1 MGPVAA
7 GGAHIVRS
15 IAIIGG
21 GFAGLAAG
29 VELAARGYR
38 VTVFE
43 ARARLGGRAY
53 SFRDDASGEIV
64 DNGQHVLMGCYRQT
78 LAFLDR
84 IGATH
89 KLARQP
95 NLYVPMIDAQRGT
108 GAIACAPLPS
118 PLHLLSGVLRYALLT
133 RTEQIRTLLAGM
145 RIMGLRRR
153 HDTRLVQYTVTELL
167 AMLGQS
173 PNARRVFW
181 DPVAVAT
188 LNESPDRAA
197 AGPFAEVLARAF
209 FRSREDSQ
217 FLLPKVGL
225 SNLYTDDAHQH
236 LHAHGSQVVLRS
248 QVTGLTLRDE
258 LVTAVRLRDG
268 TEIAVDA
275 CICAVPPRALAA
287 LLPEA
292 LRTSSTLRALD
303 TFDSCPIVSAHL
315 WFDRPVLAGTFVG
328 LIGTT
333 TQWVFNRS
341 ELAGLGA
348 GRQHG
353 ISAVISAGRDVVEWP
368 AAQITETVVADVQTL
383 LPATRAARLLQS
395 VVVKEKRA
403 TISATPA
410 AERLR
415 PSSATSVANLFLA
428 GDWINTGLPPTIESA
443 VCSGQ
448 RAAARVVETLQVPRS
463 AAA

>member
-1 MGPVAA
+1 MGPVAV
-7 GGAHIVRS
+7 GGAHIVRRV
-15 IAIIGG
+15 AIIGG

-38 VTVFE
+38 VTVLE

-64 DNGQHVLMGCYRQT
+64 DNGQHALMGCYRHT

-84 IGATH
+84 IGAAH

-95 NLYVPMIDAQRGT
+95 NLYVPMIDVHRGA

-133 RTEQIRTLLAGM
+133 RTEQIRALLAGM
-145 RIMGLRRR
+145 RIMTMRRR
-153 HDTRLVQYTVTELL
+153 HDSRLGQCTVTELL
-167 AMLGQS
+167 AVLGQS
-173 PNARRVFW
+173 ANARRVFW
-181 DPVAVAT
+181 DPVTVAT

-217 FLLPKVGL
+217 FLLPTVGL
-225 SNLYTDDAHQH
+225 SDLYTDDARQY
-236 LHAHGSQVVLRS
+236 LARHGGAVMLRS
-248 QVTGLTLRDE
+248 QVVTLSLRE
-258 LVTAVRLRDG
+258 GMVTAVRLRDG
-268 TEIAVDA
+268 SEIETDA
-275 CICAVPPRALAA
+275 CICAVPPPALAT
-287 LLPEA
+287 LLPDAVRKAAA
-292 LRTSSTLRALD
+292 LRAID

-315 WFDRPVLAGTFVG
+315 WFDRPILSSAFLG
-328 LIGTT
+328 LLGTT
-333 TQWVFNRS
+333 TQWAFNRNQ
-341 ELAGLGA
+341 LVGA
-348 GRQHG
+348 INDEQQG

-368 AAQITETVVADVQTL
+368 AAQIVNTVVADLRTL
-383 LPATRAARLLQS
+383 LPAARTANVVQS

-403 TISATPA
+403 TVSVTPA

-415 PSSATSVANLFLA
+415 PPSTTSVTNLFLA

-448 RAAARVVETLQVPRS
+448 RAAALVVRNLQVPRS

>member
-1 MGPVAA
+1 VGTVAI
-7 GGAHIVRS
+7 GSTDIVRRV
-15 IAIIGG
+15 AIIGG

-29 VELAARGYR
+29 VELASRGYR
-38 VTVFE
+38 VTVLE
-43 ARARLGGRAY
+43 ARSRLGGRAY
-53 SFRDDASGEIV
+53 SFRDDESGEVV
-64 DNGQHVLMGCYRQT
+64 DNGQHALMGCYRHT
-78 LAFLDR
+78 LSFLDR

-95 NLYVPMIDAQRGT
+95 NLYVPMIDAQRGM

-118 PLHLLSGVLRYALLT
+118 PLHLLSGVLRYALLSHA
-133 RTEQIRTLLAGM
+133 EQIRALLAGM
-145 RIMGLRRR
+145 RVMAMRRW
-153 HDTRLVQYTVTELL
+153 HDPRLGQWTVTELL
-167 AMLGQS
+167 TALGQS

-181 DPVAVAT
+181 DPIAVAT

-225 SNLYTDDAHQH
+225 SDLYTDDARRH
-236 LHAHGSQVVLRS
+236 LETHDGRVALRS
-248 QVTGLTLRDE
+248 HATALTVRNGRVTS
-258 LVTAVRLRDG
+258 VQLRDG
-268 TEIAVDA
+268 TEIATDA

-287 LLPEA
+287 LLPET
-292 LRTSSTLRALD
+292 LRTTAELTALD
-303 TFDSCPIVSAHL
+303 TFDSCPIVSVHL
-315 WFDRPVLAGTFVG
+315 WFDRPILASAFVG
-328 LIGTT
+328 LLGTT
-333 TQWVFNRS
+333 TQWAFNRNQ
-341 ELAGLGA
+341 LVGA
-348 GRQHG
+348 STGRQQC

-368 AAQITETVVADVQTL
+368 GTQIADTVVSDL
-383 LPATRAARLLQS
+383 RILMPAARAARVVQS

-415 PSSATSVANLFLA
+415 PPTTTPAGNLFLA
-428 GDWINTGLPPTIESA
+428 GDWINTSLPPTIESA

-448 RAAARVVETLQVPRS
+448 RAAALVVENLQVTRS

>member
-1 MGPVAA
+1 MRRVA
-7 GGAHIVRS
+7 V
-15 IAIIGG
+15 IGG

-29 VELAARGYR
+29 VELAARGHR

-43 ARARLGGRAY
+43 TRAHLGGRAY
-53 SFRDDASGEIV
+53 SFRDAASGEVV
-64 DNGQHVLMGCYRQT
+64 DNGQHVLMGCYRHT

-89 KLARQP
+89 KLTRQP
-95 NLYVPMIDAQRGT
+95 NLYVPMIDAHQGT

-118 PLHLLSGVLRYALLT
+118 PLHLLSGVLRYALLA
-133 RTEQIRTLLAGM
+133 RAEQIRILLAGL
-145 RIMGLRRR
+145 RIMAMRRR
-153 HDTRLVQYTVTELL
+153 RDPRLGQRTVTELL
-167 AMLGQS
+167 TALGQS

-181 DPVAVAT
+181 NPVTVAT
-188 LNESPDRAA
+188 LNESPERAA

-225 SNLYTDDAHQH
+225 SELYTDEARQYLEDRGGGVA
-236 LHAHGSQVVLRS
+236 LRS
-248 QVTGLTLRDE
+248 PVTALAVRDG

-268 TEIAVDA
+268 TEIAIDA

-292 LRTSSTLRALD
+292 LRRSVPLQVLD
-303 TFDSCPIVSAHL
+303 TFDHCPIVSVHL
-315 WFDRPVLAGTFVG
+315 WFDRPILASAFVG

-333 TQWVFNRS
+333 TQWVFDRHRLIGAA
-341 ELAGLGA
+341 EGRHPGL
-348 GRQHG
+348 
-353 ISAVISAGRDVVEWP
+353 SAVVSAGRDVVEWP
-368 AAQITETVVADVQTL
+368 AARVVETVVADLRAL
-383 LPATRAARLLQS
+383 LPAARAADVVQS

-403 TISATPA
+403 TVSITPA
-410 AERLR
+410 VERLR
-415 PSSATSVANLFLA
+415 PSNITSVGNLFLA
-428 GDWINTGLPPTIESA
+428 GDWINTSLPPTIESA

-448 RAAARVVETLQVPRS
+448 RAAALV
-463 AAA
+463 AATPHVTRNVAA